1 MVDVFAKARWLQRE
15 NAVIFVIRR
24 PAKDLLKLFWL
35 TYIRS
40 FLIRFCKRSVNHMQ
54 NNNNYQTEPSIR
66 VGIMAAEEIHFVL
79 KGSFMCGNQLCH
91 EGSYSAQA
99 RSGQVYCFGKKF
111 DGMARLEPVGT
122 NATFIL
128 KKVTIG
134 IGFHWEQQED
144 QEFEGVLV
152 LQVEVGLLRAVNEVL
167 LEHYLTSV
175 ISSEMSAMNDQN
187 LLMAHAI
194 VSRSWLLAQINR
206 KDLIVEIQKGDVSIP
221 QNELFRNEIV
231 RWYDREDHVGF
242 EVCADDHC
250 QRYQGI
256 TKVVSPKASA
266 ATVATRGLVLTYN
279 NEICDARFSKC
290 CGGISEDFENV
301 WQPVK
306 VPYLVAVRDLK
317 AGEGFESGMPERFI
331 TSAPESFCN
340 TSDPEIL
347 CQVLIDFDRTTTN
360 FFRWTV
366 GYEQDQLAE
375 LIARKSGIDFG
386 AILNLEPIERGRS
399 GRIIRLKIVG
409 EKQSVIVGKELEIR
423 KWLSES
429 HLYSSAFVVEKVFEN
444 RQDLPSKFLLHGA
457 GWGHGVGMCQIGA
470 AVMSR
475 RGFSPQQ
482 ILKHYFS
489 GAKIDKLYP

>member
-1 MVDVFAKARWLQRE
+1 
-15 NAVIFVIRR
+15 
-24 PAKDLLKLFWL
+24 
-35 TYIRS
+35 
-40 FLIRFCKRSVNHMQ
+40 
-54 NNNNYQTEPSIR
+54 
-66 VGIMAAEEIHFVL
+66 
-79 KGSFMCGNQLCH
+79 
-91 EGSYSAQA
+91 
-99 RSGQVYCFGKKF
+99 
-111 DGMARLEPVGT
+111 
-122 NATFIL
+122 
-128 KKVTIG
+128 
-134 IGFHWEQQED
+134 
-144 QEFEGVLV
+144 
-152 LQVEVGLLRAVNEVL
+152 
-167 LEHYLTSV
+167 
-175 ISSEMSAMNDQN
+175 
-187 LLMAHAI
+187 
-194 VSRSWLLAQINR
+194 
-206 KDLIVEIQKGDVSIP
+206 
-221 QNELFRNEIV
+221 
-231 RWYDREDHVGF
+231 
-242 EVCADDHC
+242 
-250 QRYQGI
+250 
-256 TKVVSPKASA
+256 
-266 ATVATRGLVLTYN
+266 
-279 NEICDARFSKC
+279 
-290 CGGISEDFENV
+290 
-301 WQPVK
+301 
-306 VPYLVAVRDLK
+306 
-317 AGEGFESGMPERFI
+317 MPERFI